1 MSGRGVGKESGRETE
16 TEPLLSVSESGTE
29 KESVSVEAAQGQQVV
44 LEGEQEKTW
53 DDFRCS
59 T

>member
-1 MSGRGVGKESGRETE
+1 MGTESGRETE
-16 TEPLLSVSESGTE
+16 VLLSVSESGTGTVSA
-29 KESVSVEAAQGQQVV
+29 SVSVSEEAALGQQGAQ
-44 LEGEQEKTW
+44 EEEQEKTW